1 MRAYRANLFLLPFT
15 MLILGGLAGTEARAG
30 TVSMSF
36 DPANFTTPLVIDNPY
51 WPLVAGTT
59 FVYRTASD
67 EDCQVNYVAVT
78 QNTKSIAGVTTRE
91 VHDQV
96 KEDLACDGTPGAL
109 LEDTLDWYA
118 QDDAGNIWYFGES
131 TSEAGSGCSPP
142 VAGTC
147 NTEGSWEA
155 GGDVASI
162 GSPAQAGVVILAD
175 PEPGNFYQQEFYEGE
190 AEDQGKVLRLNAKVS
205 LTLDSPSVPDKY
217 AGCMKTKETSPLEK
231 GVVEHK
237 YYCPG
242 AGLVLIEEFRGKT
255 VRTELVDI
263 QAP

>member
-15 MLILGGLAGTEARAG
+15 MLILGGLAGTDARAG
-30 TVSMSF
+30 NVSMSF
-36 DPANFTTPLVIDNPY
+36 DPTNFTNPLTIDNPY

-67 EDCQVNYVAVT
+67 EDCEVNDVT
-78 QNTKSIAGVTTRE
+78 VTPNTKPIAGVMTRE

-96 KEDLACDGTPGAL
+96 WEDLDCDGTRGAL

-131 TSEAGSGCSPP
+131 TSEATPSCTPAP
-142 VAGTC
+142 DQC

-155 GGDVASI
+155 GQDVAAI
-162 GSPAQAGVVILAD
+162 GSVAQAGVVILAD
-175 PEPGNFYQQEFYEGE
+175 PRPGNFYQQEFYAGE

-205 LTLDSPSVPDKY
+205 LTLDNQIDPDKY

-242 AGLVLIEEFRGKT
+242 AGLVLIEELKGKT
-255 VRTELVDI
+255 VRTELVEI
-263 QAP
+263 Q